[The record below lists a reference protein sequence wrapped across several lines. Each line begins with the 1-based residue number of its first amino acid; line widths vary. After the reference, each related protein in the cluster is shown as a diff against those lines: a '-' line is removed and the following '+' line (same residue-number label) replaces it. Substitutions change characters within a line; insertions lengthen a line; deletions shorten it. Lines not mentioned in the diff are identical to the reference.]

1 MTRGR
6 RSGRLIATARAAAM
20 LAALVPAALVLA
32 TPARADRCEVSQDPS
47 PPSQSEARIV
57 FRNESQFAL
66 RLYWSDFDGFLTPM
80 GAWVQPGENRWFTTY
95 AGHAWFV
102 EMNTPEGRFCRGP
115 VSATSRRTCNVRVL
129 YDDGMDL
136 DARGCDG

>member
-6 RSGRLIATARAAAM
+6 QSGRQNTAARTTIMVAGLVSAT
-20 LAALVPAALVLA
+20 LVLA

-80 GAWVQPGENRWFTTY
+80 GAWVQPGEDRWFATY

-102 EMNTPEGRFCRGP
+102 EMNTPEGRLCRGP
-115 VSATSRRTCNVRVL
+115 VSATSRRTCDVRVL
-129 YDDGMDL
+129 YDDGMEL
-136 DARGCDG
+136 NPHGCDG